1 MFYREQPVESMHKLL
16 PDTDISQKYNISRI
30 LSILAATALF
40 LFALNF
46 TGHAFQVA
54 GGDIAR
60 SILSVTYN
68 PFISLFIGLLITAL
82 IQSSSTST
90 SMIVAAVATG
100 SLDYANAVPMI
111 MGANIG
117 TTLTS
122 TMVSIGYITRRKEFR
137 KAIAAGTQHDFF
149 NILVTVILF
158 PLELYYGFLSGLA
171 SWITSYIAPFNNIE
185 DVGSFNYGFWGES
198 TLFNWFFST
207 TDNTIIP
214 LVVSFIILVI
224 AIKIL
229 SRLLYNTLIGN
240 LKSNLQRLIFSSPL
254 RSFLWGTALT
264 ATVQSSS
271 VTTPLAVP
279 LVATGK
285 ISLKQSFPYI
295 MGANLGTTITA
306 LIAAL
311 YHSNAAINI
320 AMVHVLFNLVG
331 VLIFFPFTALRQI
344 PLRLASR
351 LGRLTL
357 RHRLAGF
364 AYILLTFFLIPFVLI
379 YFNKDFVSLNRHED
393 NVPHEMSNPHLKK
406 PQHRRVERLKAA
418 FYSTDK

>member
-1 MFYREQPVESMHKLL
+1 MHKLL
-16 PDTDISQKYNISRI
+16 PDTETSQKYKLSRI
-30 LSILAATALF
+30 LGILAATALF

-46 TGHAFQVA
+46 AGHAFKVA

-90 SMIVAAVATG
+90 SLIVAAVATG

-111 MGANIG
+111 MGANVG

-149 NILVTVILF
+149 NILVTIILF
-158 PLELYYGFLSGLA
+158 PLELYYGFLSDLA
-171 SWITSYIAPFNNIE
+171 SWITSHIAPFNEME
-185 DVGSFNYGFWGES
+185 DTGSFTYGFWGES
-198 TLFNWFFST
+198 SLFRWFFST

-214 LVVSFIILVI
+214 LVVSFFILII
-224 AIKIL
+224 AIKVL

-240 LKSNLQRLIFSSPL
+240 LKNDLQRLIFSSPL

-311 YHSNAAINI
+311 YHSNAAITI
-320 AMVHVLFNLVG
+320 AMVHVLFNLIG
-331 VLIFFPFTALRQI
+331 VLIFFPFTTLRQI

-351 LGRLTL
+351 LGLLTL

-364 AYILLTFFLIPFVLI
+364 VYILLTFFLIPFVLI
-379 YFNKDFVSLNRHED
+379 YFNKDFVYLNRNED
-393 NVPHEMSNPHLKK
+393 KAPQEVPGPSVKKSSQPHTD
-406 PQHRRVERLKAA
+406 RSGTA
-418 FYSTDK
+418 FYTP

>member
-1 MFYREQPVESMHKLL
+1 MFYREQPVEPMHKLL
-16 PDTDISQKYNISRI
+16 PDTPISRKYQISRI
-30 LSILAATALF
+30 LGILAATALF

-46 TGHAFQVA
+46 AGHAFKVA

-137 KAIAAGTQHDFF
+137 KAIAAGTQHDIF
-149 NILVTVILF
+149 NILITIILF
-158 PLELYYGFLSGLA
+158 PLELYYGFLSALA
-171 SWITSYIAPFNNIE
+171 SWITGYIAPFNNV
-185 DVGSFNYGFWGES
+185 DNTGSFTYGFWGES
-198 TLFNWFFST
+198 SIFRWFFST

-214 LVVSFIILVI
+214 LIVSFIILII

-240 LKSNLQRLIFSSPL
+240 LKNDLQRLIFSSPL

-331 VLIFFPFTALRQI
+331 VLIFFPFTTLRQI

-351 LGRLTL
+351 LGILTL

-379 YFNKDFVSLNRHED
+379 YFNKDFVYLNRNEYKA
-393 NVPHEMSNPHLKK
+393 PQEAPNPHAGKLR
-406 PQHRRVERLKAA
+406 QNSAERHETAL
-418 FYSTDK
+418 YSPI

>member
-1 MFYREQPVESMHKLL
+1 MFYGEQPTEPMHKLL
-16 PDTDISQKYNISRI
+16 PDTDISRKYNISRI
-30 LSILAATALF
+30 LSILAATVLF

-46 TGHAFQVA
+46 TGHAFKVA

-100 SLDYANAVPMI
+100 SLDYDNAVPMI

-149 NILVTVILF
+149 NILITIILF

-171 SWITSYIAPFNNIE
+171 SWITSHIAPFNNVK
-185 DVGSFNYGFWGES
+185 DTGSFTYGFWGES
-198 TLFNWFFST
+198 PVFNWFFST

-214 LVVSFIILVI
+214 LIVSFIILII

-240 LKSNLQRLIFSSPL
+240 LKNNLQRLIFSSPL

-320 AMVHVLFNLVG
+320 ALVHVLFNLVG
-331 VLIFFPFTALRQI
+331 VIIFFPFTTLRQI

-351 LGRLTL
+351 LGILTL

-379 YFNKDFVSLNRHED
+379 YFNKDFVYLNRNEHKA
-393 NVPHEMSNPHLKK
+393 PHEIPDPHSKK
-406 PQHRRVERLKAA
+406 PQQSRPEGHETALYKPN
-418 FYSTDK
+418 

>member
-1 MFYREQPVESMHKLL
+1 MLFREQPVETMRKLL
-16 PDTDISQKYNISRI
+16 PDTKISQKYTIYRV

-40 LFALNF
+40 LFALYF
-46 TGHAFQVA
+46 AGHAFKVA

-60 SILSVTYN
+60 SILTATYN
-68 PFISLFIGLLITAL
+68 PFISLFIGLLVTAI

-100 SLDYANAVPMI
+100 SLDFANAVPMI

-122 TMVSIGYITRRKEFR
+122 TMVSIGYITKRKEFR
-137 KAIAAGTQHDFF
+137 KAIAAGTQHDIF
-149 NILVTVILF
+149 NILATAILL
-158 PLELYYGFLSGLA
+158 PLELYYNFLSNLA
-171 SWITSYIAPFNNIE
+171 IRITSYIAPF
-185 DVGSFNYGFWGES
+185 DSADAADRFTYGFWGES
-198 TLFNWFFST
+198 ALFRWFFST
-207 TDNTIIP
+207 TDNTLIP
-214 LVVSFIILVI
+214 LLVSFVLLII
-224 AIKIL
+224 AIKLL
-229 SRLLYNTLIGN
+229 SRLFYDTLIGN
-240 LKSNLQRLIFSSPL
+240 VKNNLQRLIFSSPL
-254 RSFLWGTALT
+254 KSFIWGTVLT

-311 YHSNAAINI
+311 YHSQEAVSI
-320 AMVHVLFNLVG
+320 AMVHVLFNAIG
-331 VLIFFPFTALRQI
+331 VLIFFPLSSIRKL
-344 PLRLASR
+344 PLRLASW

-357 RHRLAGF
+357 HHRLVGF
-364 AYILLTFFLIPFVLI
+364 AYILLTFFLIPFALI
-379 YFNKDFVSLNRHED
+379 YFNKDFVSLNKGGEKPLQED
-393 NVPHEMSNPHLKK
+393 SRAAKLPQYSIKK
-406 PQHRRVERLKAA
+406 CEQA
-418 FYSTDK
+418 FYSGKV

>member
-1 MFYREQPVESMHKLL
+1 MHKLL
-16 PDTDISQKYNISRI
+16 SEPSFNQKHAIYRI

-40 LFALNF
+40 LFALIF
-46 TGHAFQVA
+46 VGHAFRVA
-54 GGDIAR
+54 GGDIAK

-68 PFISLFIGLLITAL
+68 PFISLFIGLLITAI

-100 SLDYANAVPMI
+100 SLDFTNAVPMI

-122 TMVSIGYITRRKEFR
+122 TLVSIGYITKRKEFR

-149 NILVTVILF
+149 NILVTMLLL

-171 SWITSYIAPFNNIE
+171 IQITNFIAPFDTAHAAE
-185 DVGSFNYGFWGES
+185 GFNYGFWGDS
-198 TLFNWFFST
+198 SLFSWFFSL
-207 TDNTIIP
+207 TDNSLI
-214 LVVSFIILVI
+214 LLMVSFVVLII
-224 AIKIL
+224 AIKL
-229 SRLLYNTLIGN
+229 FSRLLYNTLIGN
-240 LKSNLQRLIFSSPL
+240 FKENLQRLIFSSPL

-311 YHSNAAINI
+311 YHSHAAISI
-320 AMVHVLFNLVG
+320 AMVHVLFNLIG
-331 VLIFFPFTALRQI
+331 VLIFFPLASVRKI

-357 RHRLAGF
+357 HHRLVGF

-379 YFNKDFVSLNRHED
+379 YFNKDFVAFHHNAKEPAQETHYFNRQPKNSPKKHE
-393 NVPHEMSNPHLKK
+393 
-406 PQHRRVERLKAA
+406 KA
-418 FYSTDK
+418 FQTVLVDGF